1 MGEPGALHL
10 YRELRE
16 RGLRPALLES
26 LGSRTAFAR
35 RTVLGRDPVRRLE
48 VWDGRLYED
57 GSETGAAQDILA
69 RLELP
74 ARTSFFPAWIGFF
87 TYEFARHLGLPTN
100 GPMAGLPEAAFYL
113 YPDGYLWRTTSWF
126 TGLKVRPTRPW
137 RGARIWRPSQHERGW
152 RSPAR
157 RRARQTWPR
166 RRCRRS
172 SCAATTRTTSSWPAL
187 RTCRNASAPAG
198 STR

>member
-35 RTVLGRDPVRRLE
+35 RTVLGFDPVCRLE

-57 GSETGAAQDILA
+57 GREAGAAQDILA

-74 ARTSFFPAWIGFF
+74 ARDGFFPAWIGFLS
-87 TYEFARHLGLPTN
+87 YEFAAPPR
-100 GPMAGLPEAAFYL
+100 AAHQR
-113 YPDGYLWRTTSWF
+113 PDARDCRRRPSSTTPRASSGRTARSSSGRGT
-126 TGLKVRPTRPW
+126 T
-137 RGARIWRPSQHERGW
+137 GARGGGGGGGRAAAASSEASLPRDRP
-152 RSPAR
+152 
-157 RRARQTWPR
+157 
-166 RRCRRS
+166 
-172 SCAATTRTTSSWPAL
+172 
-187 RTCRNASAPAG
+187 
-198 STR
+198 